1 MAQTAQFEHR
11 FWLQI
16 LGDHSRF
23 IYNSLSPKESEDIQT
38 AHHFIQSFDG
48 LLELARAAT
57 SDANMKALTQQALPL
72 TSQLR
77 LFKLNLL
84 HRLLFGK
91 ITIGLTPTFINHM
104 VNELEEYLRI
114 LNALAAGESVPRFE
128 ALHHDMLWLLDAV
141 GHAATIASDL
151 DLVEKRLIEKS
162 QKFEAHFQQFYL
174 KSIEMAGYM
183 RTQLRDFPA
192 LRRFHTDIDLE
203 MKLFVSFLR
212 ELEEMELSA
221 EVLDR
226 ISPLI
231 PDHMMRE
238 ECYYLMKLASLG
250 MVPDPKCDPT
260 KPRVEQ

>member
-1 MAQTAQFEHR
+1 MSLTALFEHR

-23 IYNSLSPKESEDIQT
+23 IYNALSPKEAEDIQR
-38 AHHFIQSFDG
+38 AQHFIQSFDR
-48 LLELARAAT
+48 LLELSRAAT
-57 SDANMKALTQQALPL
+57 SDATIKTLPQEALPL

-84 HRLLFGK
+84 QRLLLGK
-91 ITIGLTPTFINHM
+91 VTIGLTPTFINHM

-114 LNALAAGESVPRFE
+114 LHALAAGEAVPRFE
-128 ALHHDMLWLLDAV
+128 ALHHDLLWLLDAA
-141 GHAATIASDL
+141 GHAAAIASDL
-151 DLVEKRLIEKS
+151 DSVEKRLIEQS
-162 QKFEAHFQQFYL
+162 QKFEIHFQQFYM
-174 KSIEMAGYM
+174 KSVEMAGYM
-183 RTQLRDFPA
+183 RTHLRDFPA
-192 LRRFHTDIDLE
+192 FHRFHKDIDLE

-212 ELEEMELSA
+212 ELEDMELTA

-226 ISPLI
+226 ITPLM

-250 MVPDPKCDPT
+250 MVPDPKCDPA
-260 KPRVEQ
+260 KPRVKV